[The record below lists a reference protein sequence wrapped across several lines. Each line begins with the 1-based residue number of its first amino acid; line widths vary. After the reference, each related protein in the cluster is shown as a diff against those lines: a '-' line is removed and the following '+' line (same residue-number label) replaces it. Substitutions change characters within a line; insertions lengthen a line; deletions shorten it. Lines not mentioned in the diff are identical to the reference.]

1 MTAQT
6 DLRPPRQDNR
16 RRQLLDAAARRF
28 ARQGFRAT
36 TIRDVAGDAGMLPGS
51 LYYHFA
57 SKNDL
62 LLAVYEEGVQR
73 IAANVD
79 GAVAEVSGPW
89 ARLEAASTAH
99 LDTVLDRSDYAQVI
113 VRVLPQ
119 DAEKVSGRL
128 VALRDQY
135 EARFERLV
143 DELKLPSR
151 ADRRSLRL
159 FLLGALNWAQV
170 WYRPG
175 DEAPADIARRF
186 TGYLRRAL
194 DGGQRGQ

>member
-1 MTAQT
+1 MATQSA
-6 DLRPPRQDNR
+6 LRPPRQDNR

-51 LYYHFA
+51 VYYHFA

-62 LLAVYEEGVQR
+62 LLAVYEEGVR
-73 IAANVD
+73 RVAANLDRAVD
-79 GAVAEVSGPW
+79 GIAEPW
-89 ARLEAASTAH
+89 ARLEAASRAH
-99 LDTVLDRSDYAQVI
+99 LNTVLDRSDYAQVM

-119 DAEKVSGRL
+119 DAREVSDRL
-128 VALRDQY
+128 VALRDHY

-143 DELKLPSR
+143 DDLGLPS
-151 ADRRSLRL
+151 AAERRDLRL

-175 DEAPADIARRF
+175 AETPADIARRF

-194 DGGQRGQ
+194 DGGEGTR

>member
-1 MTAQT
+1 MATQSA
-6 DLRPPRQDNR
+6 LRPPRQDNR

-51 LYYHFA
+51 VYYHFA

-62 LLAVYEEGVQR
+62 LLAVYEEGVR
-73 IAANVD
+73 RVAANVD
-79 GAVAEVSGPW
+79 GAVDGIAEPW

-99 LDTVLDRSDYAQVI
+99 LNTVLDRSDYAQVM

-119 DAEKVSGRL
+119 DAREVSDRL

-143 DELKLPSR
+143 DDLGLPSG
-151 ADRRSLRL
+151 AERRDLRL

-175 DEAPADIARRF
+175 AEAPADIARRF

-194 DGGQRGQ
+194 DGG

>member
-1 MTAQT
+1 MTAQAA
-6 DLRPPRQDNR
+6 LRPPRQDNR

-62 LLAVYEEGVQR
+62 LLAVYEEGVRR

-79 GAVAEVSGPW
+79 RAVAEASGSW

-99 LDTVLDRSDYAQVI
+99 LETVLDRSDYAQVI

-119 DAEKVSGRL
+119 DARDVSGRL

-135 EARFERLV
+135 ERRFERLV
-143 DELKLPSR
+143 DDLDLPPP
-151 ADRRSLRL
+151 ADRRNLRL

-170 WYRPG
+170 WYRAG
-175 DEAPADIARRF
+175 GAAPADIARGF

-194 DGGQRGQ
+194 DGGQKSR

>member
-6 DLRPPRQDNR
+6 TLRPPRQDNR
-16 RRQLLDAAARRF
+16 RQDLLDAAARRF

-62 LLAVYEEGVQR
+62 LLAVYEEGVRR

-79 GAVAEVSGPW
+79 RAVAGVAEPW
-89 ARLEAASTAH
+89 ARLEAASAAH
-99 LDTVLDRSDYAQVI
+99 LNTVLDRSDYAQVI

-119 DAEKVSGRL
+119 DAQEVSGRL

-135 EARFERLV
+135 EARFQHLA
-143 DELKLPSR
+143 DDLKLPSR

-175 DEAPADIARRF
+175 QETPADIARRF
-186 TGYLRRAL
+186 TGYLQRAL
-194 DGGQRGQ
+194 DGEQASR

>member
-1 MTAQT
+1 MHMTTQSA
-6 DLRPPRQDNR
+6 LRPPRQDNR
-16 RRQLLDAAARRF
+16 RRQLLDSAARRF
-28 ARQGFRAT
+28 AGQGFRAT

-51 LYYHFA
+51 VYYHFA

-62 LLAVYEEGVQR
+62 LLAVYEEGVR
-73 IAANVD
+73 RVAANLDRAVD
-79 GAVAEVSGPW
+79 GIAEPW
-89 ARLEAASTAH
+89 ARLEAASRAH
-99 LDTVLDRSDYAQVI
+99 LNTVLDRSDYAQVM

-119 DAEKVSGRL
+119 DAREVSDRL
-128 VALRDQY
+128 VALRDHY

-143 DELKLPSR
+143 DDLGLPS
-151 ADRRSLRL
+151 AAERRDLRL

-175 DEAPADIARRF
+175 AETPADIARRF

-194 DGGQRGQ
+194 DGG

>member
-1 MTAQT
+1 MTTQT
-6 DLRPPRQDNR
+6 ALRPPRQDNR

-62 LLAVYEEGVQR
+62 LLAVYEEGVRR

-79 GAVAEVSGPW
+79 RAVAGVAEPW

-99 LDTVLDRSDYAQVI
+99 LKTVLDRSDYAQVI

-119 DAEKVSGRL
+119 DARDVSGRL
-128 VALRDQY
+128 VVLRDQY
-135 EARFERLV
+135 ERRFEGLV
-143 DELKLPSR
+143 NDLKLPSR

-175 DEAPADIARRF
+175 GETPVDIARRF

-194 DGGQRGQ
+194 DGGQTGQ

>member
-28 ARQGFRAT
+28 AGQGFRAT

-62 LLAVYEEGVQR
+62 LLAVYEEGVRR

-79 GAVAEVSGPW
+79 RAIAEVAEPW

-99 LDTVLDRSDYAQVI
+99 LCTVLDRSDYAQVI

-119 DAEKVSGRL
+119 DAPEVSSRL
-128 VALRDQY
+128 VALRDRY

-143 DELKLPSR
+143 DDLRLSSTE
-151 ADRRSLRL
+151 DRRDLRL

-175 DEAPADIARRF
+175 AEAPADIARRF
-186 TGYLRRAL
+186 TGYLRKAL
-194 DGGQRGQ
+194 DGGQRNR

>member
-1 MTAQT
+1 MTTQT
-6 DLRPPRQDNR
+6 ALRPPRQDNR
-16 RRQLLDAAARRF
+16 RRQLLDAAAHRF

-36 TIRDVAGDAGMLPGS
+36 TIRDIAGDAGMLPGS

-62 LLAVYEEGVQR
+62 LLAVYEEGVRR

-79 GAVAEVSGPW
+79 RAVAGVTEPW
-89 ARLEAASTAH
+89 GKLEAAGTAH
-99 LDTVLDRSDYAQVI
+99 LETVLDRSDYAQVI

-119 DAEKVSGRL
+119 DAQDVSGRL
-128 VALRDQY
+128 VALRDEY

-143 DELKLPSR
+143 DDLALPLR
-151 ADRRSLRL
+151 VDRRNLRL

-175 DEAPADIARRF
+175 EEAPADIARRF
-186 TGYLRRAL
+186 TGYLRQAL
-194 DGGQRGQ
+194 DGGQTGR

>member
-1 MTAQT
+1 MTTQT
-6 DLRPPRQDNR
+6 VLRPPRQDNR

-28 ARQGFRAT
+28 ALQGFRAT
-36 TIRDVAGDAGMLPGS
+36 TIRDIAGDAGMLPGS

-62 LLAVYEEGVQR
+62 LLAVYEEGVRR

-79 GAVAEVSGPW
+79 QAVARVAEPW

-99 LDTVLDRSDYAQVI
+99 LKTVLDRSDYAQVI

-119 DAEKVSGRL
+119 DARDMSGRL

-135 EARFERLV
+135 ERRFERLV
-143 DELKLPSR
+143 NDLKLPSH
-151 ADRRSLRL
+151 ADRRNLRL

-175 DEAPADIARRF
+175 EEAPVDIARRF

-194 DGGQRGQ
+194 DGGQTGQ

>member
-1 MTAQT
+1 MTTEAE
-6 DLRPPRQDNR
+6 LRPPRQDNR

-28 ARQGFRAT
+28 ARPGFRAT

-79 GAVAEVSGPW
+79 QAVAGVKGPW
-89 ARLEAASTAH
+89 ARLEAAGTAH
-99 LDTVLDRSDYAQVI
+99 LNTVLDRSDYAQVI

-119 DAEKVSGRL
+119 DAEAVSDRL
-128 VALRDQY
+128 IALRDRY
-135 EARFERLV
+135 EARFETLV
-143 DELKLPSR
+143 DDLKLPSR
-151 ADRRSLRL
+151 ADRRNLRL

-175 DEAPADIARRF
+175 AEAPADIARCF
-186 TGYLRRAL
+186 TDYLRMAL
-194 DGGQRGQ
+194 NGAQRNR

>member
-1 MTAQT
+1 MTVQT

-16 RRQLLDAAARRF
+16 RRLLLDAAARRF
-28 ARQGFRAT
+28 ARQGFRGT
-36 TIRDVAGDAGMLPGS
+36 TIRDIAGDAGMLPGS

-73 IAANVD
+73 IADNVD
-79 GAVAEVSGPW
+79 RAVAGVAEPW
-89 ARLEAASTAH
+89 ARLEAAGTAH
-99 LDTVLDRSDYAQVI
+99 LKTVLDRSDYAQVI

-119 DAEKVSGRL
+119 DAGEVSGRL
-128 VALRDQY
+128 VALRDHY
-135 EARFERLV
+135 ESRFERLV
-143 DELKLPSR
+143 DDLKLPSR
-151 ADRRSLRL
+151 ADRRNLRL

-175 DEAPADIARRF
+175 AEAPADIARRF
-186 TGYLRRAL
+186 TGYLRKAL
-194 DGGQRGQ
+194 DGGPRNR

>member
-1 MTAQT
+1 
-6 DLRPPRQDNR
+6 
-16 RRQLLDAAARRF
+16 
-28 ARQGFRAT
+28 
-36 TIRDVAGDAGMLPGS
+36 MLPGS

-62 LLAVYEEGVQR
+62 LLAVYEEGVRR

-79 GAVAEVSGPW
+79 RAVAGVTEPW
-89 ARLEAASTAH
+89 GKLEAAGTAH
-99 LDTVLDRSDYAQVI
+99 LETVLDRSDYAQVI

-119 DAEKVSGRL
+119 DARDVSGRL
-128 VALRDQY
+128 VALRDEY

-143 DELKLPSR
+143 DDLALPLR
-151 ADRRSLRL
+151 ADRRNLRL

-175 DEAPADIARRF
+175 EEAPADIARRF
-186 TGYLRRAL
+186 TGYLRQAL
-194 DGGQRGQ
+194 DGGRTGR

>member
-1 MTAQT
+1 MTTQT
-6 DLRPPRQDNR
+6 VLRPPRQDNR

-28 ARQGFRAT
+28 ALQGFRAT
-36 TIRDVAGDAGMLPGS
+36 TIRDIAGDAGMLPGS

-62 LLAVYEEGVQR
+62 LLAVYEEGVRR

-79 GAVAEVSGPW
+79 QAVARVAEPW

-99 LDTVLDRSDYAQVI
+99 LKTVLDRSDYAQVI

-119 DAEKVSGRL
+119 DARDMSGRL

-135 EARFERLV
+135 ERRFERLV
-143 DELKLPSR
+143 NDLKLPSR
-151 ADRRSLRL
+151 ADRRNLRL

-175 DEAPADIARRF
+175 EEAPVDIARRF

-194 DGGQRGQ
+194 DGGQTGQ

>member
-1 MTAQT
+1 MTAEA

-73 IAANVD
+73 IAAKVD

-119 DAEKVSGRL
+119 DAEEVSDRL
-128 VALRDQY
+128 AALRDQY

-175 DEAPADIARRF
+175 AEAPADIARRF

-194 DGGQRGQ
+194 DGGQKGQ

>member
-1 MTAQT
+1 MTTNAA
-6 DLRPPRQDNR
+6 LRPPRQDNR

-57 SKNDL
+57 SKSDL
-62 LLAVYEEGVQR
+62 LLAVYEEGVRR
-73 IAANVD
+73 IADKVD
-79 GAVAEVSGPW
+79 RAAAGAAEPW

-99 LDTVLDRSDYAQVI
+99 LETVLDQSDYAQVI
-113 VRVLPQ
+113 VRVLPR
-119 DAEKVSGRL
+119 DAREVSARL
-128 VALRDQY
+128 VALRDRY
-135 EARFERLV
+135 ERRFERLV
-143 DELKLPSR
+143 DDLALPAP

-175 DEAPADIARRF
+175 EAAPADIARRF

-194 DGGQRGQ
+194 DGGHTGR

>member
-6 DLRPPRQDNR
+6 ELRPPRQDNR

-119 DAEKVSGRL
+119 DAEDVSGRL

-135 EARFERLV
+135 EERFERLV

-175 DEAPADIARRF
+175 DEVPADIARRF
-186 TGYLRRAL
+186 TDYLRRAL

>member
-1 MTAQT
+1 M
-6 DLRPPRQDNR
+6 
-16 RRQLLDAAARRF
+16 
-28 ARQGFRAT
+28 G
-36 TIRDVAGDAGMLPGS
+36 
-51 LYYHFA
+51 
-57 SKNDL
+57 
-62 LLAVYEEGVQR
+62 
-73 IAANVD
+73 
-79 GAVAEVSGPW
+79 
-89 ARLEAASTAH
+89 AH

-119 DAEKVSGRL
+119 DAEAVSGRL

-135 EARFERLV
+135 EARFERLM

-194 DGGQRGQ
+194 DGGQRSQ

>member
-1 MTAQT
+1 M
-6 DLRPPRQDNR
+6 
-16 RRQLLDAAARRF
+16 LDAAARRF

-51 LYYHFA
+51 IYYHFA

-62 LLAVYEEGVQR
+62 LLAVYEEGVKR

-79 GAVAEVSGPW
+79 QAVAGATGPW

-99 LDTVLDRSDYAQVI
+99 LSTVLDRSDYAQVI

-119 DAEKVSGRL
+119 DAEAVSGRL

-135 EARFERLV
+135 EARFENLV
-143 DELKLPSR
+143 IDLKLPSE
-151 ADRRSLRL
+151 ADRRNLRL

-175 DEAPADIARRF
+175 AEAPADIARRF
-186 TGYLRRAL
+186 TDYLRRAL
-194 DGGQRGQ
+194 NGGQRNP